1 MIFRRESGNPFFGI
15 LIVLFLFMMVW
26 FAITAVRGI
35 FMLLSWLALPLFI
48 LALVLNHKVVVE
60 YVSWLWRMIKRDTVK
75 GLVFTGLSL
84 VGYPFVSAYLAFK
97 ALSNYRLKN
106 SDEDDLKGEY
116 IKYREVK
123 VTDED
128 DDEDFLELPELD
140 VVKKER
146 NEVDGS
152 NNYDDMF

>member
-1 MIFRRESGNPFFGI
+1 M
-15 LIVLFLFMMVW
+15 LFLFMMVW

-35 FMLLSWLALPLFI
+35 FILLSWLALPLFI

-97 ALSNYRLKN
+97 ALSNHRLKN

-146 NEVDGS
+146 NGVDGS